1 MEETDFK
8 ESKKPYMEA
17 WGWGAGKG
25 NDAFIL

>member
-8 ESKKPYMEA
+8 EHKKPYMED

-25 NDAFIL
+25 NDAIIL